1 MTTGLAPLLP
11 LRSSRFHLIQT
22 YEDLVLQNLKML
34 ILTSPGERMMDVNF
48 GVGLKRF
55 LFERNDQSTYQAIIS
70 KVTEQVGQ
78 YMPFVELQ
86 KIDFTT
92 PENDPDR
99 FPNYVRMSVTFKI
112 IPLQVTGLLQLDTN
126 TD

>member
-11 LRSSRFHLIQT
+11 LRSSRFNLIQT
-22 YEDLVLQNLKML
+22 YEDLVTQNLKML
-34 ILTSPGERMMDVNF
+34 ILTSPGERVMDVNF

-126 TD
+126 ID

>member
-55 LFERNDQSTYQAIIS
+55 LFEKNDQATYQAIIS

-92 PENDPDR
+92 PENNPDL
-99 FPNYVRMSVTFKI
+99 FPNFVRMSITFKI

-126 TD
+126 TA

>member
-55 LFERNDQSTYQAIIS
+55 LFERNDQATYQAIIS

-126 TD
+126 TY

>member
-55 LFERNDQSTYQAIIS
+55 LFEKNDQATYQAIIS

>member
-11 LRSSRFHLIQT
+11 LRSSRFNLIQT
-22 YEDLVLQNLKML
+22 YEDLVTQNLKML
-34 ILTSPGERMMDVNF
+34 ILTSPGERVMDVNF

-99 FPNYVRMSVTFKI
+99 FPNDVRMSVTFKI

-126 TD
+126 ID